1 MSETLNPGFRII
13 ALHQEGFKRIKLVDI
28 TPPRHL
34 VKITGKNEQGK
45 SSLMDGIGATLDGG
59 SRFLQAVPIQ
69 VGKNK
74 SVLKL
79 TIGNDDKVEMI
90 VTKTIRPKED
100 GTFST
105 TLVVENADGYRTP
118 SPQKMLETYLGAL
131 TFDPGAFMR
140 MKAEGQFDQIAGMV
154 PGVDFSDIAKKNASD
169 YARRTEVNRD
179 AKRAR
184 SAAESVLVPDSI
196 DAETQPVDEVALTTE
211 LAGAGKHNASIETR
225 KERRGS
231 VQKEIDGGP
240 ATLAALE
247 QSINDLIKAS
257 QDRATADVADAEATI
272 GRLEEEIATWRAKII
287 AINKSAEGREAQYAA
302 NGSISIDAERKH
314 IASLQD
320 TLNNAEPLPEPI
332 DTEELT
338 TRITEARNTNAAI
351 RLRDQRAAHIT
362 EAEAHEADAD
372 RLTKAMEARD
382 KAKEEAIAAAKLP
395 VPGLSLGQDAKGEG
409 VVLLDGLPLA
419 QASHARKLSTSAR
432 IAMAMN
438 TKLRVM
444 LIQEA
449 AFLDEDNMEILS
461 QLAIENDYQIFVERV
476 DSSGKVGFVIED
488 GHIAGVEVPPDEPEP
503 EMKKA
508 RKPRAAAPAEDLF

>member
-1 MSETLNPGFRII
+1 MSETPNPGFRII

-90 VTKTIRPKED
+90 VTKTIRPKDD
-100 GTFST
+100 GSFNT
-105 TLVVENADGYRTP
+105 TLVVENGDGYRAP
-118 SPQKMLETYLGAL
+118 SPQKMLDAYLGAM
-131 TFDPGAFMR
+131 TFDPGVFMR
-140 MKAEGQFDQIAGMV
+140 MKPEAQFGQIAEMI
-154 PGVDFSDIAKKNASD
+154 PGVDFAGTAKMNAAD
-169 YARRTEVNRD
+169 YAKRTEVNRD
-179 AKRAR
+179 AKKAR
-184 SAAESVLVPDSI
+184 SAADAMHVPDSI
-196 DAETQPVDEVALTTE
+196 DAETQPIDEAALTQE

-225 KERRGS
+225 KERRAS
-231 VQKEIDGGP
+231 VQKEIDDEPARLKAIEDSASALIKSSQERADADMKQIDDDIARLQAKLVTVAKETNDHQAKVLVECLSGQNSYRQHI
-240 ATLAALE
+240 ATLQETLDNAA
-247 QSINDLIKAS
+247 
-257 QDRATADVADAEATI
+257 
-272 GRLEEEIATWRAKII
+272 
-287 AINKSAEGREAQYAA
+287 
-302 NGSISIDAERKH
+302 
-314 IASLQD
+314 
-320 TLNNAEPLPEPI
+320 PLPEPI
-332 DTEELT
+332 DTEALT
-338 TRITEARNTNAAI
+338 ARITEARNTNAAV
-351 RLRDQRAAHIT
+351 RLRDQHAAHVT
-362 EAEAHEADAD
+362 EAETLEAEAD
-372 RLTKAMEARD
+372 RLTAAMEARD
-382 KAKEEAIAAAKLP
+382 KAKEEAIAAAALP
-395 VPGLSLGQDAKGEG
+395 VPGLSLGQDAKGDG

-419 QASHARKLSTSAR
+419 QASHARKLQTSAR

-461 QLAIENDYQIFVERV
+461 QLAIEHDYQIFVERV
-476 DSSGKVGFVIED
+476 DTSGKVGFVIED

-503 EMKKA
+503 GAKKT